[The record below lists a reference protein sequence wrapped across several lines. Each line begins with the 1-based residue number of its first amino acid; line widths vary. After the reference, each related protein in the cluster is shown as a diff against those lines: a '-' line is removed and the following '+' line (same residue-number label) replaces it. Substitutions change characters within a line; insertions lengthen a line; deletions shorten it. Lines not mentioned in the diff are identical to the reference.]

1 MEQEVAEES
10 SCPGATGV
18 WSLKNLDTHKSEQ
31 RWKGT
36 VVDRKKKR
44 QS

>member
-1 MEQEVAEES
+1 MAEES
-10 SCPGATGV
+10 SCPGASGI
-18 WSLKNLDTHKSEQ
+18 WSLASLDTHKSEQ

-36 VVDRKKKR
+36 VLGRKKKR